1 MTGYGHRGKPKAGF
15 PRLPTAL
22 GNRWRDSHIPTAAK
36 RRAMEKWKA
45 QKRAFPLSHGTTGY
59 GSLNSKSKRRPGGG
73 ASLPLQAH
81 RSIRKCWM
89 RARRVWK
96 RGGGIRVLLPRSQPL
111 RDYLACRLGQGLG
124 LGHRLHGL
132 GYFRVGLRKDA
143 VALVFVKSPDIHLFG
158 KISPDPIGVAR
169 EFRLS
174 EVVVVLQQVVVQ
186 LTDRVCIRHPPGF
199 QFGRVRREV
208 GAGEGEKP
216 IAEQLRFQPI
226 HGWRLVNLVRCDSA
240 AAVNRAA
247 AVGHFHVLRIA
258 RGFVSMVVVIV
269 EGFMAVVDRK
279 SVV

>member
-1 MTGYGHRGKPKAGF
+1 MVVSEASVLRSTSVSSMRRIMAPPLRRAYNQLKMKVRALPMCKKPVGE
-15 PRLPTAL
+15 
-22 GNRWRDSHIPTAAK
+22 GAK
-36 RRAMEKWKA
+36 RT
-45 QKRAFPLSHGTTGY
+45 LSMG
-59 GSLNSKSKRRPGGG
+59 N
-73 ASLPLQAH
+73 ASITRCAKGLC
-81 RSIRKCWM
+81 SM

-208 GAGEGEKP
+208 
-216 IAEQLRFQPI
+216 
-226 HGWRLVNLVRCDSA
+226 
-240 AAVNRAA
+240 
-247 AVGHFHVLRIA
+247 
-258 RGFVSMVVVIV
+258 
-269 EGFMAVVDRK
+269 
-279 SVV
+279 